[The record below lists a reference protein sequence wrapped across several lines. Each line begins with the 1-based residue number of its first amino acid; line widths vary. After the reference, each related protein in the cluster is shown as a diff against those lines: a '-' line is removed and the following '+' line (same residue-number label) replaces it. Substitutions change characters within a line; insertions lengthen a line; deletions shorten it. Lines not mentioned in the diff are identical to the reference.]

1 MARCLVTG
9 HKGYI
14 GSRLFKKLKELGHE
28 VMGIDQK
35 TDPSHDII
43 VHLAEGGDGKFH
55 PHYYNFQPEYI
66 FHLAC
71 WPRIGYSL
79 EKPVETMQN
88 NVLAGSILLNFAKKC
103 GSVKRVIYS
112 SSSSVV
118 GNGAGPTNPYA
129 LQKYATEL
137 EMSIYAGVFD
147 LDTVSLRYFN
157 VYSEDQS
164 ATGPY
169 ATVVAHWLYSLEHG
183 IEPFITGDGEQR
195 RDMIHVD
202 DVVSA
207 NIFAMNYQEALNGA
221 VFDIGTGDNVSLNEL
236 KDLVLKHHP
245 DLNFNYITPRPGE
258 VAMTRANIEPL
269 REIGWSASVSLEE
282 GMKSCFS
289 S

>member
-9 HKGYI
+9 HEGYI
-14 GSRLFKKLKELGHE
+14 GSRLFKKLQEQGHE
-28 VMGIDQK
+28 VMGIDLK
-35 TDPSHDII
+35 TYVPHDI
-43 VHLAEGGDGKFH
+43 VKTLREGTDGKFH

-79 EKPVETMQN
+79 EKPVETMEN

-118 GNGAGPTNPYA
+118 GNGSGPTNPYA
-129 LQKYATEL
+129 LQKYTTEL
-137 EMSIYAGVFD
+137 EMKIYAGVFD

-164 ATGPY
+164 ANGPY
-169 ATVVAHWLYSLEHG
+169 ATVVAHWLYSLKHG
-183 IEPFITGDGEQR
+183 LEPFITGDGEQR
-195 RDMIHVD
+195 RDMVHVD

-207 NIFAMNYQEALNGA
+207 NIFAMNYEEALNGA

-236 KDLVLKHHP
+236 KYFVLEHHP
-245 DLNFNYITPRPGE
+245 DLNFNYIVPRPGE
-258 VAMTRANIEPL
+258 VAMTKANVEPL
-269 REIGWSASVSLEE
+269 RELGWSASVSLEE